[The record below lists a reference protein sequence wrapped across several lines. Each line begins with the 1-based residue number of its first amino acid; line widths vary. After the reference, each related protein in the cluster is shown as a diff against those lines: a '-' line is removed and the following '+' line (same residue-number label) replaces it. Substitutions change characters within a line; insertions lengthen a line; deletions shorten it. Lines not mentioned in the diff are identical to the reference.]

1 MRCKVSRLDEL
12 DRQQLKLGNR
22 FQGRSAAMRGG
33 AEVVLQRCCAINLLL
48 LDASDASREY

>member
-48 LDASDASREY
+48 LDASDASREF